1 MPISLGSAY
10 LTLRVKGDEFKAG
23 LGKAKTQAATTTK
36 GIGQSFTNLQ
46 GKIQGAAGKVPVVGS
61 SLAALAS
68 PAGLAAAGIG
78 LVVGGLTK
86 MVTKTLDVGRS
97 LGEMREATG
106 VSAENLQIYQRAIE
120 ETNGDAGKFDDVILR
135 LSKSSA
141 TRIPATRLRRTVST
155 PWGCPGRTWRTNP
168 QTMR

>member
-1 MPISLGSAY
+1 MPISLGNAI

-23 LGKAKTQAATTTK
+23 LGKAKDQAATTTK
-36 GIGQSFTNLQ
+36 GIGQSFANVQ
-46 GKIQGAAGKVPVVGS
+46 KKIQGAAGKVPVFGGA
-61 SLAALAS
+61 LAALAS

-120 ETNGDAGKFDDVILR
+120 ETNGDAGQV
-135 LSKSSA
+135 
-141 TRIPATRLRRTVST
+141 
-155 PWGCPGRTWRTNP
+155 
-168 QTMR
+168 